1 MFFDY
6 VHIPEA
12 AVFMAEV
19 FDAEEKG
26 VDARDGSGEGGSR
39 WVVALTLVL
48 QHRVEDEGGVLL
60 KASGHVTKQGSGKF
74 NWGNKD
80 GIRCSQQTP
89 LGKSRRN
96 EI

>member
-6 VHIPEA
+6 VHVPEA

-26 VDARDGSGEGGSR
+26 VDARDGSGERGSQ

-48 QHRVEDEGGVLL
+48 QHCVEDEGGVLL
-60 KASGHVTKQGSGKF
+60 KAGGHFTRQGSGEL
-74 NWGNKD
+74 NWGNK
-80 GIRCSQQTP
+80 
-89 LGKSRRN
+89 KRN
-96 EI
+96 EM